1 MAKRSRGRCSAS
13 WSRTFAGARISQ
25 VYAASEFGSTGSMRD
40 RRAGLSADVLERGDD
55 ADVAMKIVDGEL
67 WIRSRTGMLGYYGEP
82 PVDPDAW
89 RPTGD
94 LVELDG
100 DRIHFLGRTSEI
112 INVGGVKVHP
122 LQVEERVSSVDGV
135 GLARIYGRPNPMTG
149 QIVALEVVAVPGAD
163 QATVDAEIRAAC
175 ADLPSAARPRSI
187 RFVDQVAMAGSKI
200 VRRTPGEQ

>member
-1 MAKRSRGRCSAS
+1 
-13 WSRTFAGARISQ
+13 
-25 VYAASEFGSTGSMRD
+25 MRD
-40 RRAGLSADVLERGDD
+40 RRAGLSAEVLDRGDD

-100 DRIHFLGRTSEI
+100 DRIHFLGRSSEI

-122 LQVEERVSSVDGV
+122 LTIEERVSAVDGV
-135 GLARIYGRPNPMTG
+135 GVARVFGRPNPMTG
-149 QIVALEVVAVPGAD
+149 QIVALEVVAVPDAD
-163 QATVDAEIRAAC
+163 RTVVEAAIRQAC
-175 ADLPSAARPRSI
+175 ADLPSASRPRSI

-200 VRRTPGEQ
+200 VRRTTGEQ